1 MSGWNIKGRR
11 FRRRLV
17 LGSYYYYYIIIIITN
32 TTTTKQRFCTFFKKN
47 ACKYYHRE
55 LQEAHTKSSFLS
67 RHCTSST
74 QKTKH
79 YAAIVEVTCCQGQ
92 LEKMCAP
99 GRIVIRRPFKP
110 TEFAKL
116 FRARSQIT
124 YNFRRNSF
132 ACGNLSLLAPNF
144 RLFQ

>member
-17 LGSYYYYYIIIIITN
+17 LGSYYYYYIIIIIN
-32 TTTTKQRFCTFFKKN
+32 TTTKQRFLYFKKN
-47 ACKYYHRE
+47 GCKCYHRE
-55 LQEAHTKSSFLS
+55 LQEAHIKSSFLS

-79 YAAIVEVTCCQGQ
+79 YATIVEVTCSQGQ

-99 GRIVIRRPFKP
+99 EWVVIRRPFKP

-144 RLFQ
+144 RLLQ